1 MYLYIIRRLW
11 ELIPSLLLATVV
23 VFVIINASP
32 GDPVKMKLG
41 TEATPEQVEA
51 ERATLGLDQPL
62 PVRYLR
68 WLGDVLRLDLGRSFI
83 NRQEVWSLIR
93 QRFPAT
99 MELALLAMAVAVL
112 IGVPLGAIAAL
123 NQNGRVDS
131 FVTAFNSMGMSVPVF
146 WLGLLLIM
154 LFSVQWGWLPPSG
167 RGDLMANP
175 SEAWKNLAMPVICL
189 AFYSCSIF
197 ARFVRSALI
206 DVLASDYVRT
216 ARAKGLAERVVL
228 FRHVLQNALIPIVTV
243 MGISFGQLLGGAVI
257 TESIFSWPGM
267 GRLLVSGIMNKDYSV
282 VQGVLLVTVTLFML
296 VTLCVDIL
304 YAYLD
309 PRIKLAK

>member
-1 MYLYIIRRLW
+1 MHLYLIRRLC
-11 ELIPSLLLATVV
+11 ELIPSLLLATVL
-23 VFVIINASP
+23 VFLIINASP

-41 TEATPEQVEA
+41 TEATPEQIEA
-51 ERATLGLDQPL
+51 ERANLGLDRPL
-62 PVRYLR
+62 PVRYVI

-83 NRQEVWSLIR
+83 NRQEVWLLIR

-99 MELALLAMAVAVL
+99 MELALLAMAAAAL
-112 IGVPLGAIAAL
+112 IGVPLGAIVAL
-123 NQNGRVDS
+123 KQNGKVDS
-131 FVTAFNSMGMSVPVF
+131 FVTGFNALGLSLPAF
-146 WLGLLLIM
+146 WLGLLLIL
-154 LFSVQWGWLPPSG
+154 LFSVRLGWLPPSG
-167 RGDLMANP
+167 RGDLTANP

-189 AFYSCSIF
+189 AFYTCSVF
-197 ARFVRSALI
+197 ARFTRSALI
-206 DVLASDYVRT
+206 DVLGSDFVRT

-228 FRHVLQNALIPIVTV
+228 FKHVLRNALIPIVTV

-257 TESIFSWPGM
+257 TESVFSWPGM

-282 VQGVLLVTVTLFML
+282 VQGVLLITVTLFML

-304 YAYLD
+304 YAFLD

>member
-1 MYLYIIRRLW
+1 MARYLLRRLG
-11 ELIPSLLLATVV
+11 ELVPSLFLATVL
-23 VFVIINASP
+23 VFLIINASP

-41 TEATPEQVEA
+41 TEATPEQIEA
-51 ERATLGLDQPL
+51 ERAKLGLDRPL
-62 PVRYLR
+62 PVRYVFWLR
-68 WLGDVLRLDLGRSFI
+68 DVLQLDLGRSFI

-99 MELALLAMAVAVL
+99 LELALLAMAVAIL

-123 NQNGRVDS
+123 KQNGKIDS
-131 FVTAFNSMGMSVPVF
+131 IVTGFNALGLSVPVF
-146 WLGLLLIM
+146 WLGLLLIL
-154 LFSVQWGWLPPSG
+154 LFSVHLGWLPPSG
-167 RGDLMANP
+167 RGDLTANP
-175 SEAWKNLAMPVICL
+175 WGAWKNLAMPVVCL
-189 AFYSCSIF
+189 AFYSCSVF

-206 DVLASDYVRT
+206 DALGSDYVRT
-216 ARAKGLAERVVL
+216 ARAKGLTERVVL
-228 FRHVLQNALIPIVTV
+228 FRHVLRNALIPIVTV

-257 TESIFSWPGM
+257 TESVFSWPGM

-282 VQGVLLVTVTLFML
+282 VQGVLLITVTLFML

-309 PRIKLAK
+309 PRIKLVK

>member
-1 MYLYIIRRLW
+1 MSLYLIRRLC
-11 ELIPSLLLATVV
+11 ELIPSLLLATVL
-23 VFVIINASP
+23 VFLIINASP

-41 TEATPEQVEA
+41 TEATPEQIEA
-51 ERATLGLDQPL
+51 ERANLGLDRPL
-62 PVRYLR
+62 PVRYVI

-83 NRQEVWSLIR
+83 NRQEVWLLIR

-99 MELALLAMAVAVL
+99 MELALLAMAAAAL

-123 NQNGRVDS
+123 KQNGKVDS
-131 FVTAFNSMGMSVPVF
+131 FVTGFNALGLSVPAF
-146 WLGLLLIM
+146 WLGLLLIL
-154 LFSVQWGWLPPSG
+154 LFSVRLGWLPPSG
-167 RGDLMANP
+167 RGDLAANP
-175 SEAWKNLAMPVICL
+175 SEAWKNLAMPVVCL
-189 AFYSCSIF
+189 AFYTCSVF

-206 DVLASDYVRT
+206 DVLGSDYVRT
-216 ARAKGLAERVVL
+216 ARAKDLTERVVL
-228 FRHVLQNALIPIVTV
+228 FKHVLRNALIPIVTV

-257 TESIFSWPGM
+257 TESVFSWPGL

-282 VQGVLLVTVTLFML
+282 VQGVLLITVTLFML

-304 YAYLD
+304 YAFLD

>member
-1 MYLYIIRRLW
+1 MARYLIRRVC
-11 ELIPSLLLATVV
+11 ELVPSLLLATVL
-23 VFVIINASP
+23 VFLIINASP

-41 TEATPEQVEA
+41 TEATPEQIEA
-51 ERATLGLDQPL
+51 ERAKLGLDRPL
-62 PVRYLR
+62 PVRYAIWLR
-68 WLGDVLRLDLGRSFI
+68 DVVRLDLGRSFI

-99 MELALLAMAVAVL
+99 LELALLAMAVAVL
-112 IGVPLGAIAAL
+112 VGVPLGAVAAL
-123 NQNGRVDS
+123 NQNGKVDS
-131 FVTAFNSMGMSVPVF
+131 FVTGFNALGLSVPVF

-154 LFSVQWGWLPPSG
+154 FFSVHLGWLPPSG
-167 RGDLMANP
+167 RGDLTAHP
-175 SEAWKNLAMPVICL
+175 WEAWKNLAMPVVCL
-189 AFYSCSIF
+189 AFYSCSVF

-206 DVLASDYVRT
+206 DALGSDYVRT
-216 ARAKGLAERVVL
+216 ARAKGLTEGAVL
-228 FRHVLQNALIPIVTV
+228 FRHVLRNALIPIVTV

-257 TESIFSWPGM
+257 TESVFSWPGM

-282 VQGVLLVTVTLFML
+282 VQGVLLITVTLFML

-309 PRIKLAK
+309 PRIKLVK